1 MRTGCC
7 FWHVAENVRVITDKN
22 RNNQSFVGLLVWFSF
37 WLSHKPLGSL
47 EEYLSGS
54 TALHFKLREKH
65 QPSHTSTY
73 MIKSQVIFFR
83 VEGHSTK
90 KYWSEKQLMPILS
103 LLKILLPP
111 SKRNG
116 WGLLYFDNR
125 VCRSLNMKVVT
136 VREFLRW
143 RNSHSYC
150 ID

>member
-22 RNNQSFVGLLVWFSF
+22 RNKQSFVGLLVWFSF

-47 EEYLSGS
+47 EKYLSGS

-90 KYWSEKQLMPILS
+90 KYWSEKQLMPVLS
-103 LLKILLPP
+103 LLKTLLPP

-125 VCRSLNMKVVT
+125 VCAGV
-136 VREFLRW
+136 
-143 RNSHSYC
+143 
-150 ID
+150 

>member
-90 KYWSEKQLMPILS
+90 KYWSEKQLMPV
-103 LLKILLPP
+103 
-111 SKRNG
+111 
-116 WGLLYFDNR
+116 F
-125 VCRSLNMKVVT
+125 VT
-136 VREFLRW
+136 LE
-143 RNSHSYC
+143 NSAATFKKEWLGPALF
-150 ID
+150 